1 MRKIED
7 TNTIQGTGHILND
20 ILNTMPSYEQIEY
33 AVSHLVATITL
44 NRPAKLNAWTP
55 RMEEEVTA
63 SIRAAA
69 ADNNVRVIILTGAG
83 KGFCAGAD
91 LSVLAGVAGNQE
103 AVAASLTAKIVVDES
118 VRPDFRH
125 KHAWLLSVPK
135 PIIAAIN
142 GPAVGL
148 GLIVPM
154 YCDFRFASEKA
165 RFSVI
170 FSKRGLVAE
179 YGIGWILP
187 RLVGLP
193 NAIELMFTSKTI
205 GAAEALRVGLVSRV
219 FPEENFLGAV
229 QEVARELASTVSPRS
244 LRVMKRQIYTGL
256 VQNLGEAFDLAIE
269 EMKGSFGTADFKE
282 GVAHFLEKRAAAF
295 TGH

>member
-1 MRKIED
+1 M
-7 TNTIQGTGHILND
+7 
-20 ILNTMPSYEQIEY
+20 MSSYEQIHYE
-33 AVSHLVATITL
+33 VSNLVATVTL
-44 NRPAKLNAWTP
+44 NRPDKLNAWTQKMEAEVGAAI
-55 RMEEEVTA
+55 RM
-63 SIRAAA
+63 A
-69 ADNNVRVIILTGAG
+69 ADDGQVRVIVLTGAG

-91 LSVLAGVAGNQE
+91 MSLLSAISQE
-103 AVAASLTAKIVVDES
+103 PSPRAEFLTDVNVNGD
-118 VRPDFRH
+118 VRADFRK

-148 GLIVPM
+148 GFIVPL

-179 YGIGWILP
+179 YGLAWMLP
-187 RLVGLP
+187 RLVGVG
-193 NAIELMFTSKTI
+193 NAIDLMYTSKI
-205 GAAEALRVGLVSRV
+205 VDAQEALRIGLVSRV

-229 QEVARELASTVSPRS
+229 QEFARDLARTVSPRS

-256 VQNLGEAFDLAIE
+256 LQNLDEAYDAAVE
-269 EMKGSFGTADFKE
+269 EMRGSFGTEDF
-282 GVAHFLEKRAAAF
+282 
-295 TGH
+295 